1 MVAMYVTTV
10 AKNLFDEVVG
20 KGAWEAI
27 KNSNIDCYRMA
38 TVMKESVEG
47 IKYNT
52 MVFSHVVAQ
61 NVQLNDEVNSNL
73 DLFEKGKHNI

>member
-1 MVAMYVTTV
+1 
-10 AKNLFDEVVG
+10 
-20 KGAWEAI
+20 
-27 KNSNIDCYRMA
+27 MA

-61 NVQLNDEVNSNL
+61 NVQLNDEINSNL
-73 DLFEKGKHNI
+73 DLFEKRKHNI